1 MTTYSLRC
9 RLTSCRHRRVGT
21 VHPDDAL
28 RTYKCP
34 SCNTYSGWRIENRD
48 YNRRD
53 LCGCGKTGLY
63 PHRVGKHK
71 FCDFHPH
78 GPYNQ
83 AMRAGATI
91 DDVPLDH
98 LPVRVMKEEDLC
110 PF

>member
-1 MTTYSLRC
+1 MATYSLRC
-9 RLTSCRHRRVGT
+9 RLNACRHRRVSKI
-21 VHPDDAL
+21 HPDDAL

-48 YNRRD
+48 YNKKD
-53 LCGCGKTGLY
+53 LCSCGKTGLY

-71 FCDFHPH
+71 FCDFHPQ
-78 GPYNQ
+78 GFYNQ

-91 DDVPLDH
+91 DDIPLEFMGV
-98 LPVRVMKEEDLC
+98 LMKPDDPC